1 MKTFSLKEIIYTLI
15 NFSFILFI
23 LVSLGITKFAPKYL
37 FFTREFLKIYIGFL
51 LITLYNP
58 IIKIYN
64 KKDILDNKILFNIG
78 ILLILSSIFYSSI
91 EYKMRNLYSNN
102 FINIL

>member
-1 MKTFSLKEIIYTLI
+1 MKTSSLKEIIYILI
-15 NFSFILFI
+15 NISFVFFI

-37 FFTREFLKIYIGFL
+37 FYIREFLKIYIGIL

-58 IIKIYN
+58 IIKIFN

-78 ILLILSSIFYSSI
+78 VLLILSSIFYSTI
-91 EYKMRNLYSNN
+91 EYNMR
-102 FINIL
+102 ILLM